1 MLNVKKLYYICLLIL
16 VIVVV
21 NSCMSTVKI
30 TSVVE
35 KDPKGDFLLK
45 WEVSPDQEGDIDIY
59 SSLSDSSLTSFT
71 PVTTTKIAN
80 QVLTL
85 NPTGSGL
92 REYFILRTA
101 GVQSGV
107 VANRVIDMNN
117 IKNFRDIGGYFTTD
131 DRQIKWGQIYRSGD
145 LSSATLYDQEKIRR
159 LNIKTII
166 DFRSDKTSGKYP
178 ILIHPTIRKI
188 SLPLSPMDT
197 FLLENN
203 LIKELKPRYNV
214 MLKDDKTYPS
224 IVIKNEFFPRVYKT
238 RNIVKDGSK
247 YFGPYTS
254 VLSVNALLEIVRKVY
269 KIRTCRLNLTPVNI
283 AANKFKVCLEYHINR
298 CKGPCEGLQSLEDY
312 DKNIEEINEIL
323 KGNVSIIEKQVVK
336 RMNELSAEMRYE
348 EAHELKEKLQ
358 LIQNFREKS
367 QVVSNI
373 NYNLDVFSFEEDEN
387 SAFINYLHVVNGGIT
402 QAYTFEYKKKLDETP
417 EELLGLGIVEMRQ
430 RFGSEAKETIV
441 PFIPDLK
448 LTNVDFVIPQRGDK
462 RKLLLLS
469 EKNVKQY
476 KIDKLK
482 KAEMLNPDQRAMRI
496 LTTLQ
501 KDLQLKDIPW
511 HIECFDNSNIQG
523 TNPVSACVVFKKAKP
538 SKKDY
543 RHFNIKSVLGPNDY
557 ASMREV
563 IERRYSRL
571 LNEGESLPQ
580 LIVVDGGKGQLSVAV
595 NSLQKIGLYGKIAVI
610 GIAER
615 LEEIYFPD
623 DPIPLYI
630 DKNSES
636 LKLIQ
641 HLRDEAHRF
650 GLTFHRKKRSKAQI
664 SSELDTIKGIGTETK
679 KKLLLHFKSI
689 KRLKES
695 EKDEIIRVIGK
706 SKGEIIWDWLNNKGK
721 K

>member
-1 MLNVKKLYYICLLIL
+1 MDL
-16 VIVVV
+16 
-21 NSCMSTVKI
+21 
-30 TSVVE
+30 
-35 KDPKGDFLLK
+35 D
-45 WEVSPDQEGDIDIY
+45 
-59 SSLSDSSLTSFT
+59 SLS
-71 PVTTTKIAN
+71 
-80 QVLTL
+80 
-85 NPTGSGL
+85 
-92 REYFILRTA
+92 
-101 GVQSGV
+101 
-107 VANRVIDMNN
+107 
-117 IKNFRDIGGYFTTD
+117 
-131 DRQIKWGQIYRSGD
+131 GD
-145 LSSATLYDQEKIRR
+145 
-159 LNIKTII
+159 
-166 DFRSDKTSGKYP
+166 
-178 ILIHPTIRKI
+178 
-188 SLPLSPMDT
+188 
-197 FLLENN
+197 
-203 LIKELKPRYNV
+203 
-214 MLKDDKTYPS
+214 
-224 IVIKNEFFPRVYKT
+224 
-238 RNIVKDGSK
+238 
-247 YFGPYTS
+247 
-254 VLSVNALLEIVRKVY
+254 
-269 KIRTCRLNLTPVNI
+269 
-283 AANKFKVCLEYHINR
+283 
-298 CKGPCEGLQSLEDY
+298 
-312 DKNIEEINEIL
+312 
-323 KGNVSIIEKQVVK
+323 
-336 RMNELSAEMRYE
+336 
-348 EAHELKEKLQ
+348 
-358 LIQNFREKS
+358 
-367 QVVSNI
+367 
-373 NYNLDVFSFEEDEN
+373 
-387 SAFINYLHVVNGGIT
+387 SAF
-402 QAYTFEYKKKLDETP
+402 
-417 EELLGLGIVEMRQ
+417 
-430 RFGSEAKETIV
+430 
-441 PFIPDLK
+441 PFFCYPVS
-448 LTNVDFVIPQRGDK
+448 VDFVIPQRGDK

-650 GLTFHRKKRSKAQI
+650 GLTFHRKKRSEAQI